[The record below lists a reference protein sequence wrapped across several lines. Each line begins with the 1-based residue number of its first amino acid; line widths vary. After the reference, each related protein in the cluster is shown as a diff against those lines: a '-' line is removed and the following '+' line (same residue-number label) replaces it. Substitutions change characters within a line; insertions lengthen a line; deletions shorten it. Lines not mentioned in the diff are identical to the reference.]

1 MKKLISTLF
10 LAFVALVTYAQNN
23 PERLLVVEKNG
34 SFKGFLVERIDSM
47 FFDRIDEPV
56 NVSVEIHEFN
66 NDDPKNQTMTVSFK
80 RSKECMSFQFAILP
94 KSQSDAW
101 ADDGSIAG
109 YFNQLGLE
117 RYQDDFDHAQ
127 MSGFGPLTPG
137 GEYTLVGLAYDHFG
151 IACEATRVN
160 FKVPDVETE
169 GKPSVTWNLDDVQT
183 NQITLT
189 MTPNDDCNAFFIC
202 LFEEGAA
209 QAEFEQWAPMF
220 GFATIGDMVRAFS
233 GEAHYSEYT
242 HTWKDL
248 APGTNYEIY
257 IVPTDIN
264 DIAGEDVI
272 AKVTTKQMGG
282 DGLAEMTITVGEF
295 GYEKDQDGVAHYYQQ
310 IIYTPNDQTAAHRDM
325 MLKKSAID
333 EGLWTE
339 ESFVEYMKNDKN
351 PDFPEDQYW
360 DNYGVDDVKWNAEP
374 NTTYYVYS
382 IGKNAKGEWGTLAK
396 EIVTTGAPATL
407 KAKQFMNHSIAQ
419 RMNMKSIKNFNGRT
433 MIKNKVRLTK

>member
-1 MKKLISTLF
+1 MKKFLSTIVL
-10 LAFVALVTYAQNN
+10 ALVAVMTFAQDN

-34 SFKGFLVERIDSM
+34 TFKGFLVERIDSM
-47 FFDRIDEPV
+47 FFDRIDERV
-56 NVSVEIHEFN
+56 NVAVEIHEFN
-66 NDDPKNQTMTVSFK
+66 NDDPKNQKMIVSFK
-80 RSKECMSFQFAILP
+80 RSKECVSFQFAILP

-101 ADDGSIAG
+101 SDDSSMAG
-109 YFNQLGLE
+109 YFSNLGLE
-117 RYQDDFDHAQ
+117 RYQDDFDHAE

-151 IACEATRVN
+151 IACEATRVD
-160 FKVPDVETE
+160 FKVPDVAAE
-169 GKPSVTWNLDDVQT
+169 GNPSVSWTLDDVQT
-183 NQITLT
+183 NQLTLT
-189 MTPNDDCNAFFIC
+189 MTPNDDCNAFYIC
-202 LFEEGAA
+202 IFEEGQA
-209 QAEFEQWAPMF
+209 QAQFDQWAPMF
-220 GFATIGDMVRAFS
+220 GFATIGDMVRGFS

-248 APGTNYEIY
+248 TPNTNYEIY
-257 IVPTDIN
+257 IVPTDFN

-272 AKVTTKQMGG
+272 AKVTTKSMGG
-282 DGLAEMTITVGEF
+282 DGVSEMTITVGEF

-333 EGLWTE
+333 EGTWTE

-351 PDFPEDQYW
+351 PDNPDDQYW

-382 IGKNAKGEWGTLAK
+382 IGKNVNGEWGKLAK
-396 EIVTTGAPATL
+396 ETVTTGAPATSRN
-407 KAKQFMNHSIAQ
+407 KVIMNNDIAQ
-419 RMNMKSIKNFNGRT
+419 RKNMKRVNNLNGRP
-433 MIKNKVRLTK
+433 MLKNKVYLTK